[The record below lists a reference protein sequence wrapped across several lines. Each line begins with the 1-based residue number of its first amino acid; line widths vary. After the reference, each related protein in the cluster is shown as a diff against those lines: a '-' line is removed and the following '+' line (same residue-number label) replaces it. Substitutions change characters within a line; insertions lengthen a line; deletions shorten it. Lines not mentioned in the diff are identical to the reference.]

1 MIDIAAL
8 QRRNRL
14 GYLIPL
20 WIAGCAA
27 LCGIAWL
34 CLTLQLRLATTGFS
48 MLLVVVL
55 LSYFDSFVS
64 SVIFSVT
71 SALLLNIF
79 FTPPVFSLR
88 IDKAV
93 DYIPLAA
100 FLLCSLLVTSL
111 VRRIRDAER
120 TQREH
125 ARLLDLTH
133 DTIFVRDAN
142 DIVTYWNHAAEML
155 YGWRRHEAIGRRS
168 HDLLQTEFPAPLAA
182 IEAAYLRDGE
192 WEGELVHTKR
202 DGSRVTVA
210 SRWAMQRDANGEPL
224 GTLETNNNVT
234 RRKQAEAR
242 LHQIQA
248 QYLEEAQRLSKTGS
262 FGWHLDTGALF
273 WSPQAY
279 EIFEASPDVAPSLAF
294 VRERIHPDDLPM
306 FEAMLADVTA
316 QGSRFDLEHRIVLPG
331 GRIRYLHVV
340 AREATA
346 QTITQADGRQFIG
359 AVMDVTDARQTAA
372 RLRQA
377 QTELARASRITA
389 LGELSASIAHEV
401 GQPLAAITTNG
412 EACLRWLHRTPPNY
426 GEVEGCVVQ
435 MTEEGNRAAEI
446 VQRVRRLM
454 KGAAPEVQ
462 AVDVNRLIH
471 ESVAMIR
478 NDIDANGVQPE
489 LCLSATMP
497 RVSGDPIQLQ
507 QVLIN
512 LMLNAVQAM
521 ATQEG
526 PRYLRLASVCLPDG
540 RVRVSV
546 SDSGPGIAAVDIPLI
561 FDAFF
566 TTKATGMGMGL
577 AICQSIVEAHG
588 GTIEAINNATAR
600 DAGMNI
606 KDGATGATFAFRLAA
621 LPTA

>member
-8 QRRNRL
+8 QRRKRL

-20 WIAGCAA
+20 WIAGCAV

-88 IDKAV
+88 IDKAI

-100 FLLCSLLVTSL
+100 FLMCSLLVTSL

-120 TQREH
+120 IQREH

-133 DTIFVRDAN
+133 DTIFVRDTN
-142 DIVTYWNHAAEML
+142 DIVTYWNHAAELL
-155 YGWRRHEAIGRRS
+155 YGWRRHEAIGKHS

-182 IEAAYLRDGE
+182 IEAAYQREGE

-202 DGSRVTVA
+202 DGTRVTVA
-210 SRWAMQRDANGEPL
+210 SRWALQRGPNGETL

-273 WSPQAY
+273 WSAQAY
-279 EIFEASPDVAPSLAF
+279 EIFEASPDTVPSLAF
-294 VRERIHPDDLPM
+294 VRERIHPEDLPI
-306 FEAMLADVTA
+306 FEAMLADVAA
-316 QGSRFDLEHRIVLPG
+316 QGRRFDLEHRIVLPG
-331 GRIRYLHVV
+331 GRIKYLHVV
-340 AREATA
+340 AREASAQTA
-346 QTITQADGRQFIG
+346 QAAHAAQTEHTDGRQFIG
-359 AVMDVTDARQTAA
+359 AVMDVTEARQTAA

-377 QTELARASRITA
+377 QTELSRASRITA

-426 GEVEGCVVQ
+426 EEVEGCVVQ

-462 AVDVNRLIH
+462 RVDLNQLIL
-471 ESVAMIR
+471 ESLAMIR
-478 NDIDANGVQPE
+478 NDIDTQHVQPE
-489 LCLSATMP
+489 LRLSITP
-497 RVSGDPIQLQ
+497 PLVSADPIQLQ

-521 ATQEG
+521 ALHAG
-526 PRYLRLASVCLPDG
+526 PRVLTLSSACLPSG
-540 RVRVSV
+540 QIHVAV
-546 SDSGPGIAAVDIPLI
+546 SDSGPGISPADLPLI

-566 TTKATGMGMGL
+566 TTKASGMGMGL

-588 GTIEAINNATAR
+588 GAIVANNDDVGTTFTITLN
-600 DAGMNI
+600 G
-606 KDGATGATFAFRLAA
+606 LS
-621 LPTA
+621 